1 MNPKTILMIII
12 LLLASGCPSPTN
24 FNPNAGVVV
33 EDLSFDMP
41 KVYTGDT
48 ATLMFDV
55 VNAGGKEIP
64 EEGVKVYVY
73 GPKISSSGG
82 WGLETSSPET
92 ATAGDGYVSASVSS
106 DALPPPNPSLGTPG
120 GRQSFDLEFSPAAV
134 NKGIEVP
141 TEFHVSLCYPYA
153 TEVISQIEV
162 VSKNELRATSAA
174 GSRKD
179 SVNAGGPIHISV
191 EVENNRV
198 AGRKIPVILRVTD
211 VGNGYPILRGTSC
224 NIDTGTEDRHKIT
237 LAVTV
242 DGKTDIECKY
252 DTGAGETGGN
262 GAVIYIGTGETSK
275 GTVTLSRGK
284 GALFCLY
291 DTPEA
296 DAPRRTY
303 MVRATAE
310 YKYYTT
316 STVTITNVGSS
327 L

>member
-1 MNPKTILMIII
+1 MNPKTILIII
-12 LLLASGCPSPTN
+12 IFLLASGCSSPTN
-24 FNPNAGVVV
+24 FNPNAGAVVQ
-33 EDLSFDMP
+33 DLSFDMP

-55 VNAGGKEIP
+55 VNTGGKEIP

-73 GPKISSSGG
+73 GPKIGSSGG
-82 WGLETSSPET
+82 KVWSLKTSSPET
-92 ATAGDGYVSASVSS
+92 TSAEGYVSASVSS

-120 GRQSFDLEFSPAAV
+120 GRQSFDLEFSPAEV
-134 NKGIEVP
+134 NKGLEVP

-162 VSKNELRATSAA
+162 VSKNELRATKAA

-191 EVENNRV
+191 EVENNMV
-198 AGRKIPVILRVTD
+198 AGRKMPIILRVTD
-211 VGNGYPILRGTSC
+211 VGNGYPMLRETPCS
-224 NIDTGTEDRHKIT
+224 IDAGTEDRHKIT

-252 DTGAGETGGN
+252 DTG
-262 GAVIYIGTGETSK
+262 TGETSK
-275 GTVTLSRGK
+275 GTVTLTRGK

>member
-12 LLLASGCPSPTN
+12 LLLASGCPQQSVD
-24 FNPNAGVVV
+24 FSANAGAVVQ
-33 EDLSFDMP
+33 DLSFDMP

-64 EEGVKVYVY
+64 VDGVKVYVY

-82 WGLETSSPET
+82 WGLKTSSPE
-92 ATAGDGYVSASVSS
+92 ATSAEGYISASVSS

-120 GRQSFDLEFSPAAV
+120 GRQSFDLEFSPAVV
-134 NKGIEVP
+134 NKGLEVP

-162 VSKNELRATSAA
+162 VSKNELRATKAA

-191 EVENNRV
+191 EVENNMV

-211 VGNGYPILRGTSC
+211 VGNGYPMLRETSC

-252 DTGAGETGGN
+252 DTG
-262 GAVIYIGTGETSK
+262 TGETSK
-275 GTVTLSRGK
+275 GTVTLTRGK
-284 GALFCLY
+284 GALFCVY